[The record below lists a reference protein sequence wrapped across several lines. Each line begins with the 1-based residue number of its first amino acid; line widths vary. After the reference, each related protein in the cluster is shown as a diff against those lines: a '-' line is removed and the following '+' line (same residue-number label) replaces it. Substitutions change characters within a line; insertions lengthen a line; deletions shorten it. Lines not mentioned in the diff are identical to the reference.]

1 MGLKLNGRY
10 ISLILAVQI
19 GKWTAGRAG
28 GGRRAAGPEAPGGTD
43 WPAVARGCGEAG
55 KPPGMGAW
63 LLGTGASRVGFAKKR
78 EETPNVRQEVCAA
91 GCFLEGLS
99 SLFTKRTSVFAS
111 FSWVLQVWCALGKCT
126 APCHAARLYFEGSK
140 GECRNKMAR

>member
-19 GKWTAGRAG
+19 GKWTAGRAR

-63 LLGTGASRVGFAKKR
+63 LLGTGASRVGFAKKER
-78 EETPNVRQEVCAA
+78 ERDSKCSPGSVCGGLFSGGAFPSFYKAHVRI
-91 GCFLEGLS
+91 CFFLLGAPGLVRFGEMHC
-99 SLFTKRTSVFAS
+99 SLPCCK
-111 FSWVLQVWCALGKCT
+111 AL
-126 APCHAARLYFEGSK
+126 F
-140 GECRNKMAR
+140 